1 MMTWI
6 AGVEEAGRGP
16 VIGPMAMAILWTEDE
31 ELLRRI
37 GAKDSK
43 QLTPVQRED
52 IYEKLAGLKEGG
64 TIGFECVLLPPAEID
79 AAVEGEHDNLNKL
92 EQRTTVKL
100 IKAALTHA
108 KVATALIDCP
118 TKNTAK
124 YEDEL
129 RALLGKETITLVAE
143 NKADEN
149 YPVVGAASII
159 AKVTRDR
166 EVRKIK
172 ERLKIDLGSG
182 YPADPLTVKFLRENW
197 NEKEYAALFRKS
209 WASYKNLAAKKKQSS
224 LADFGADE
232 ERADPAKEKEHA
244 EKIKEFEFLKEH
256 GFAFSEPTNQYEVL
270 RMKAA
275 DATIILYTTGKLLVQ
290 GKGKARAEKLLE
302 RIEKTV

>member
-1 MMTWI
+1 MTWI

-16 VIGPMAMAILWTEDE
+16 VIGPMAMAVPWTGDE

-52 IYEKLAGLKEGG
+52 IYEKLLGLEASGR
-64 TIGFECVLLPPAEID
+64 IGFECVLLSPSEID

-92 EQRTTVKL
+92 EQRTTVRL
-100 IKAALTHA
+100 IKAALKQRRIET
-108 KVATALIDCP
+108 ATIDCP
-118 TKNTAK
+118 TRNTAK
-124 YEDEL
+124 YENEL
-129 RALLGKETITLVAE
+129 RALLGEETVRLIAE

-166 EVRKIK
+166 EIRSVK
-172 ERLKIDLGSG
+172 ERIGIDLGSG
-182 YPADPLTVKFLRENW
+182 YPADPSTVKFLRENW
-197 NEKEYAALFRKS
+197 NRKEYSSLFRKS
-209 WASYKNLAAKKKQSS
+209 WASYKNLAVRKRQSS
-224 LADFGADE
+224 LADFGADDE
-232 ERADPAKEKEHA
+232 KANPAKSKEHA
-244 EKIKEFEFLKEH
+244 EKLKEFEFLKEH
-256 GFAFSEPTNQYEVL
+256 GFAFSEPTSQYEVL
-270 RMKAA
+270 RLKAA

-290 GKGKARAEKLLE
+290 GKGKARAEKLLK